1 MIHTPR
7 WKNSL
12 TNVSK
17 EAATTAQTEFKFTD
31 YSDTNRSLSK
41 YNKTASS
48 FDRTLIS
55 RNKKHIVNKNNNHIK
70 NNTTAL
76 PHLNRNRKIKKIIS
90 EQVNHDIQTNNSTS
104 VNKCYS
110 RRGSVL
116 SKILESPMRVSSPK
130 GCITERNKEDN
141 ETTKFLKLIANLS
154 EQPQNSLV
162 LTNELRKLKTS
173 VPKSVVKRLPVF
185 MKGTQLNNYL
195 IRGFHFNS
203 ENAAEAKK
211 LAKEKERITQATYQ
225 NEYKMKKHRFDV
237 LTERYNLEHE
247 PEKKKIRSRKTT
259 QKRLSIFSQLIQEH
273 NQKQKSI
280 LKEKLNKMSDQL
292 LEFNKTDYVDL
303 SNRPNEVNRKN
314 LHKVIDFLKIVK
326 LKQENNDS
334 ESDKIIINDKF
345 FDDCLKHEFEA
356 MKTLKM
362 VGNVK
367 YLKLKLRSNTIKKFF
382 SINGHYL

>member
-7 WKNSL
+7 WKKSL

-17 EAATTAQTEFKFTD
+17 EAATTAQTEFRFTD
-31 YSDTNRSLSK
+31 YSDTNRSMSK

-48 FDRTLIS
+48 FDRALVS
-55 RNKKHIVNKNNNHIK
+55 RNKKHIVINNNHIK
-70 NNTTAL
+70 NNTNTL
-76 PHLNRNRKIKKIIS
+76 PHLKRNKVKKIIS
-90 EQVNHDIQTNNSTS
+90 EQVHNDIQTNS
-104 VNKCYS
+104 VNKVYS
-110 RRGSVL
+110 RRASVL
-116 SKILESPMRVSSPK
+116 SKILESPRRASLPK
-130 GCITERNKEDN
+130 GCITERNQEDN

-162 LTNELRKLKTS
+162 LTNELRKLKTT
-173 VPKSVVKRLPVF
+173 VPKAAVKKLPVF

-211 LAKEKERITQATYQ
+211 LTKEKERITQATYQ
-225 NEYKMKKHRFDV
+225 NEYKMKKKRFDV

-273 NQKQKSI
+273 HKKQKSI
-280 LKEKLNKMSDQL
+280 LKEKLTKMSDQL

-326 LKQENNDS
+326 LKQESNDA
-334 ESDKIIINDKF
+334 ETDKIVINDKF

-356 MKTLKM
+356 MKILKM

>member
-17 EAATTAQTEFKFTD
+17 EAATTAQTEFRFTD
-31 YSDTNRSLSK
+31 YSDTNRSMSK

-48 FDRTLIS
+48 FDRALVS
-55 RNKKHIVNKNNNHIK
+55 RNKKHIVMNNNHIK
-70 NNTTAL
+70 NNTNTL
-76 PHLNRNRKIKKIIS
+76 PHLKRNKVKKIIS
-90 EQVNHDIQTNNSTS
+90 EQVHNDIQTNS
-104 VNKCYS
+104 VNKVYS
-110 RRGSVL
+110 RRASVL
-116 SKILESPMRVSSPK
+116 SKILESPKRASLPK
-130 GCITERNKEDN
+130 GCITERNQEDN

-162 LTNELRKLKTS
+162 LTNELRKLKTT
-173 VPKSVVKRLPVF
+173 VPKAAVKKLPVF

-211 LAKEKERITQATYQ
+211 LTKEKERITQATYQ
-225 NEYKMKKHRFDV
+225 NEYKMKKKRFDV

-273 NQKQKSI
+273 NKKQKSI
-280 LKEKLNKMSDQL
+280 LKEKLTKMSDQL

-326 LKQENNDS
+326 LKQESNDA
-334 ESDKIIINDKF
+334 ETDKIVINDKF

-356 MKTLKM
+356 MKILKM

>member
-17 EAATTAQTEFKFTD
+17 EAATTAQTEFRFTD
-31 YSDTNRSLSK
+31 YSDTNRSMSK

-48 FDRTLIS
+48 FDRALVS
-55 RNKKHIVNKNNNHIK
+55 RNRKHIVINNNHIK
-70 NNTTAL
+70 NNTNTL
-76 PHLNRNRKIKKIIS
+76 PHLKRNKVKKIIS
-90 EQVNHDIQTNNSTS
+90 EQVHNDIQTNS
-104 VNKCYS
+104 VNKVYS
-110 RRGSVL
+110 RRASVL
-116 SKILESPMRVSSPK
+116 SKILESPKRASLPK
-130 GCITERNKEDN
+130 GCITERNQEDN

-162 LTNELRKLKTS
+162 LTNELRKLKTT
-173 VPKSVVKRLPVF
+173 VPKAAVKKLPVF

-211 LAKEKERITQATYQ
+211 LTKEKERITQATYQ
-225 NEYKMKKHRFDV
+225 NEYKMKKKRFDV

-273 NQKQKSI
+273 NKKQKSI
-280 LKEKLNKMSDQL
+280 LKEKLTKMSDQL

-326 LKQENNDS
+326 LKQESNDA
-334 ESDKIIINDKF
+334 ETDKIVINDKF

-356 MKTLKM
+356 MKILKM

>member
-17 EAATTAQTEFKFTD
+17 EAATTAQSEFRFTD
-31 YSDTNRSLSK
+31 YSDTNQSISK
-41 YNKTASS
+41 YNKTATSL
-48 FDRTLIS
+48 DRSLIS
-55 RNKKHIVNKNNNHIK
+55 RNKKHIVNNIHIK
-70 NNTTAL
+70 NNTTTL
-76 PHLNRNRKIKKIIS
+76 PQLKKNRKYKKIIS
-90 EQVNHDIQTNNSTS
+90 EQVHHEIVSSNPISNN
-104 VNKCYS
+104 KAYS

-116 SKILESPMRVSSPK
+116 SKILESPKRAPSPK
-130 GCITERNKEDN
+130 GCITERNNEDN
-141 ETTKFLKLIANLS
+141 ETTRFLKLVANLS
-154 EQPQNSLV
+154 EKPQNSLV
-162 LTNELRKLKTS
+162 LTNELRKLKTP

-203 ENAAEAKK
+203 EDVKEAKM
-211 LAKEKERITQATYQ
+211 LTKEKEIISQKTYQ
-225 NEYKMKKHRFDV
+225 NEYKMKKRRFDV
-237 LTERYNLEHE
+237 LTERYNLDHE

-273 NQKQKSI
+273 KKKQNSI
-280 LKEKLNKMSDQL
+280 LKEKLDKMSDQL

-303 SNRPNEVNRKN
+303 TNRPNEVNRKN
-314 LHKVIDFLKIVK
+314 LNKVIDFLKIIK

-334 ESDKIIINDKF
+334 ETDKIVINDKF
-345 FDDCLKHEFEA
+345 FDNCLKHEFEA

>member
-7 WKNSL
+7 WKKSL

-17 EAATTAQTEFKFTD
+17 EAATTAQTEFRFTD
-31 YSDTNRSLSK
+31 YSDTNRSMSK

-48 FDRTLIS
+48 FDRALVS
-55 RNKKHIVNKNNNHIK
+55 RNKKHIVINNNHIK
-70 NNTTAL
+70 NNTNTL
-76 PHLNRNRKIKKIIS
+76 PHLKRNKVKKIIS
-90 EQVNHDIQTNNSTS
+90 EQVHNDIQTNS
-104 VNKCYS
+104 VNKVYS
-110 RRGSVL
+110 RRASVL
-116 SKILESPMRVSSPK
+116 SKILESPKRASLPK
-130 GCITERNKEDN
+130 GCITERNQEDN

-162 LTNELRKLKTS
+162 LTNELRKLKTT
-173 VPKSVVKRLPVF
+173 VPKAVVKKLPVF

-211 LAKEKERITQATYQ
+211 LTKEKERITQATYQ
-225 NEYKMKKHRFDV
+225 NEYKMKKKRFDV

-273 NQKQKSI
+273 HKKQKSI
-280 LKEKLNKMSDQL
+280 LKEKLTKMSDQL

-326 LKQENNDS
+326 LKQESNDA
-334 ESDKIIINDKF
+334 ETDKIVINDKF

>member
-1 MIHTPR
+1 
-7 WKNSL
+7 
-12 TNVSK
+12 
-17 EAATTAQTEFKFTD
+17 
-31 YSDTNRSLSK
+31 
-41 YNKTASS
+41 
-48 FDRTLIS
+48 
-55 RNKKHIVNKNNNHIK
+55 
-70 NNTTAL
+70 
-76 PHLNRNRKIKKIIS
+76 
-90 EQVNHDIQTNNSTS
+90 
-104 VNKCYS
+104 
-110 RRGSVL
+110 
-116 SKILESPMRVSSPK
+116 
-130 GCITERNKEDN
+130 
-141 ETTKFLKLIANLS
+141 
-154 EQPQNSLV
+154 
-162 LTNELRKLKTS
+162 
-173 VPKSVVKRLPVF
+173 

-211 LAKEKERITQATYQ
+211 LTKEKERITQATYQ
-225 NEYKMKKHRFDV
+225 NEYKMKKKRFDV

-273 NQKQKSI
+273 NKKKKSI
-280 LKEKLNKMSDQL
+280 LKETLTKMSDQL

-326 LKQENNDS
+326 LKQESNDA
-334 ESDKIIINDKF
+334 ETDKIVINDKF

-356 MKTLKM
+356 MKILKM